1 MPLTHSTATGRRSA
15 NRSLAG
21 VGLFL
26 LVAASVVLSLGCAD
40 TSAVR
45 RANLDGK
52 LPDPDAAFM
61 KRVESDPFP
70 NATSVPKSSR

>member
-1 MPLTHSTATGRRSA
+1 MPLPHSPAACRSA
-15 NRSLAG
+15 LRSFAG
-21 VGLFL
+21 VGSLL
-26 LVAASVVLSLGCAD
+26 LVALSVVVAGGCAD

-61 KRVESDPFP
+61 KRVERDPFP
-70 NATSVPKSSR
+70 NATSVPKSAR